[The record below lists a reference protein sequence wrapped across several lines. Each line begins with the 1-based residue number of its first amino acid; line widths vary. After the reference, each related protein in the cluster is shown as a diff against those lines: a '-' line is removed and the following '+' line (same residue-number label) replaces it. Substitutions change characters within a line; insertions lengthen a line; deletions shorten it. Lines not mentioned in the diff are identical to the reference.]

1 MSFRNLKKN
10 GSVYLLLMKY
20 IIKESRLE
28 QIILSYL
35 NSKEWSKPW
44 LDSMGILLISEKGD
58 PPAWWK
64 FGIRE
69 KDGKIVVSRS
79 FMGFLTSMFGEE
91 FNQRII
97 HQWAEHKFSKYIK

>member
-1 MSFRNLKKN
+1 
-10 GSVYLLLMKY
+10 
-20 IIKESRLE
+20 
-28 QIILSYL
+28 
-35 NSKEWSKPW
+35 
-44 LDSMGILLISEKGD
+44 MGILLISEKGD

-79 FMGFLTSMFGEE
+79 FMRFFTSMFGEE